1 MKHVRH
7 VDTGL
12 SCKMDFNERPNGTA
26 VIDIIYCGEY
36 ASAIVSGPALEF
48 AREAYARKDIQ
59 GFIDLWR
66 LNCGLAERM
75 AA

>member
-7 VDTGL
+7 SSGL
-12 SCKMDFNERPNGTA
+12 SLKMDFTERPNGKA
-26 VIDIIYCGEY
+26 VIDIIWNGEY
-36 ASAIVSGPALEF
+36 ASAIVSGAALEF
-48 AREAYARKDIQ
+48 ARKAYARKDVQ

-66 LNCGLAERM
+66 VNCGQAERK